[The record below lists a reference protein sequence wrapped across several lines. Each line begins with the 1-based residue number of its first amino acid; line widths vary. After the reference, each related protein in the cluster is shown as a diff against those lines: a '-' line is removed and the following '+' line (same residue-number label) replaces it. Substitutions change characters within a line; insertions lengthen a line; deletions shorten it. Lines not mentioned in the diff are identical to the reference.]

1 VSAAKCPGMYGTT
14 GKSIILPQ
22 YYFAPLAI
30 LTLMV
35 KTADMLLLTF
45 LSVYRCL
52 TTLLAYLLY
61 LLIRN
66 VFAPKIHRNA
76 FVAGVPPPRTPL
88 KQFP

>member
-1 VSAAKCPGMYGTT
+1 MSAAKCPGMYGTT

-45 LSVYRCL
+45 LFIGALQPCL
-52 TTLLAYLLY
+52 LTYLLY